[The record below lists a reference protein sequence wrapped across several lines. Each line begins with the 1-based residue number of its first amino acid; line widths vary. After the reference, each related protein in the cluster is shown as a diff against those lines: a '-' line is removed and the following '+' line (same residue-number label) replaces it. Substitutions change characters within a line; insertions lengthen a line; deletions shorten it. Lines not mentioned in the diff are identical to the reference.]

1 LCGAL
6 KTRSSSKE
14 ENLKKKLK
22 VLQPVKKRSILPAFS
37 LLHPV
42 KVNENHFYQL
52 LVFLQLGKNK
62 KEEFLPAF
70 RFLSR

>member
-14 ENLKKKLK
+14 ENLKKNKS
-22 VLQPVKKRSILPAFS
+22 LQPVKKRSILPAFS

-42 KVNENHFYQL
+42 KVNEQHFYQL
-52 LVFLQLGKNK
+52 LVFL
-62 KEEFLPAF
+62 
-70 RFLSR
+70 SR